1 MIRVNSPFVINSLRQ
16 LSGTIKTQ
24 LNITSS
30 LVAHLCR
37 ISNSATVPGKPM
49 GQSANFV
56 PQPAAKSSAGGVHAR
71 AAETPAPAAGLSDR
85 LKPLLSDLQLRPE
98 IAAQKPDA
106 SVSSTQGRQQLT
118 SAMIEQLV
126 TIIKNDEA
134 SFDRTDWR
142 PNGAPAASPLKPVR
156 QAPPPPPPPMPD
168 AGFNRPV
175 RENPV
180 EIRQKPDI
188 NSRRLNS
195 SRPPQTLSVM
205 AELEQ
210 RLKNNGKQI
219 TDKEDIVQKVH
230 LSAKRHLSAPAGLP
244 ESRVESQQES
254 RTVKSETFS
263 HQAMLDELRQ
273 TFARLQ
279 KK

>member
-1 MIRVNSPFVINSLRQ
+1 MIRLNSPFVINSLRQ
-16 LSGTIKTQ
+16 LSSTVKTQ
-24 LNITSS
+24 VKITSS
-30 LVAHLCR
+30 LVAHLCG

-56 PQPAAKSSAGGVHAR
+56 PKRAEKESAP
-71 AAETPAPAAGLSDR
+71 EMAPASVATSPDGLSAR
-85 LKPLLSDLQLRPE
+85 IKPLLSDLHLRPE
-98 IAAQKPDA
+98 IAPQDA
-106 SVSSTQGRQQLT
+106 AARANPTKGRQPLT

-142 PNGAPAASPLKPVR
+142 LNSAPQANASRPVR

-168 AGFNRPV
+168 ASFNRPANQASGV
-175 RENPV
+175 TLQRAAPNAP
-180 EIRQKPDI
+180 
-188 NSRRLNS
+188 RLNS
-195 SRPPQTLSVM
+195 TRPQSTLSVM

-210 RLKNNGKQI
+210 RIKNRGKPGVNR
-219 TDKEDIVQKVH
+219 EDDVQKIH
-230 LSAKRHLSAPAGLP
+230 LKAKRHLSAPAGLQESQT
-244 ESRVESQQES
+244 ESRPGLRS
-254 RTVKSETFS
+254 VKSETFS